1 MHQIETLA
9 NEFVQGY
16 VAGSC
21 NSYDTSLEA
30 FGDVVKDHDLA
41 FESELEV
48 VFDNAIE
55 RAGIFHCDCCGWW
68 CWDHEFSTSSVGNCS
83 ECYPDEE
90 EEDE

>member
-21 NSYDTSLEA
+21 NCYSECLNRFEDE
-30 FGDVVKDHDLA
+30 VKDHKLS
-41 FESELEV
+41 FEGELEV

-55 RAGIFHCDCCGWW
+55 HAGIFNCNCCGWW
-68 CWDHEFSTSSVGNCS
+68 CWDHEASFSTVGGCN

-90 EEDE
+90 EDE